1 MTDLRGKMPFN
12 INDQANLYGSKR
24 KNLNADLHHNKNH
37 NIFTDGYSTQ
47 EELVNFQNDI
57 GRVNNRNS
65 AMNNSFEAV
74 ADSVGNSLN
83 RSPSLR
89 KNKALG

>member
-1 MTDLRGKMPFN
+1 MAFSGPFN

-37 NIFTDGYSTQ
+37 DIFSDGYSS
-47 EELVNFQNDI
+47 LDRN
-57 GRVNNRNS
+57 RVYEAGMNGIRQSNQVVS
-65 AMNNSFEAV
+65 NNSFEGV
-74 ADSVGNSLN
+74 NDSVGISYN

-89 KNKALG
+89 KNKIVG